1 MPRALVLA
9 VLFAATV
16 TACASAG
23 SSQLRG
29 RYFWGNEVETFH
41 PCGTEQ
47 SFWIVGDN
55 SLLQPLRAKTTEL
68 SRAKGQPYQ
77 PIYIEASGTSEGKAS
92 DGFAADYDGVYR
104 LTAVQVVSDAAP
116 DGCKEHG

>member
-1 MPRALVLA
+1 MSRALVLA
-9 VLFAATV
+9 ALLAATI

-29 RYFWGNEVETFH
+29 RYYWGNEVETLH
-41 PCGTEQ
+41 PCGSEQ

-55 SLLQPLRAKTTEL
+55 SLLQPLHDKVTAL
-68 SRAKGQPYQ
+68 SQANGQPYQ
-77 PIYIEASGTSEGKAS
+77 PIYIEASGRSEGKAS

-104 LTAVQVVSDAAP
+104 LTAVQIASDSAP
-116 DGCKEHG
+116 SGCREHG

>member
-1 MPRALVLA
+1 MSRALVLA
-9 VLFAATV
+9 VLLAATV

-29 RYFWGNEVETFH
+29 RYYWGNEVETFH
-41 PCGTEQ
+41 PCGSEQ

-55 SLLQPLRAKTTEL
+55 SLLQPLRAKATEL